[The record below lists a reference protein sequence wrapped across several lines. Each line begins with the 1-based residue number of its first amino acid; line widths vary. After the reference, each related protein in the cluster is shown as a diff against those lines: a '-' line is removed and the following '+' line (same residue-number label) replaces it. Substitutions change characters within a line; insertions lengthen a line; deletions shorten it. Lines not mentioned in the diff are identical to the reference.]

1 MPKTTKKISL
11 ENQVSQMQEEWFDL
25 CHSLRHDVHAL
36 MDIDY
41 DSSTLRQRVKVKA
54 MELQRLDEDIYT
66 KMAKLETK
74 SNKNGK
80 CY

>member
-1 MPKTTKKISL
+1 MPKTMKKMNLEDQIS
-11 ENQVSQMQEEWFDL
+11 QVQNEWFDL
-25 CHSLRHDVHAL
+25 QYSFRHDVHAL
-36 MDIDY
+36 MDIGY

-80 CY
+80 CS

>member
-1 MPKTTKKISL
+1 MAKKIKKMNL
-11 ENQVSQMQEEWFDL
+11 ENQISQMQDEWFDL
-25 CHSLRHDVHAL
+25 CHSLRHDVQAV

-54 MELQRLDEDIYT
+54 MELLHLDEDLYT

>member
-1 MPKTTKKISL
+1 MAKKIKKMNL
-11 ENQVSQMQEEWFDL
+11 ENQVSQMQKEWFDL
-25 CHSLRHDVHAL
+25 SHSFRHDVHAL

-41 DSSTLRQRVKVKA
+41 DSPTLRQRVKVKA

-66 KMAKLETK
+66 KMTKLETK

-80 CY
+80 CS